1 MWSQRKG
8 SWKVTSIEVRYG
20 ILTSSGYH
28 PKLITT
34 LNQMQLATKGYM
46 QSPNDWKN
54 VEMTGY
60 FKVNHFT
67 SSTHNGAAHIELLAR
82 GGRNTLRY
90 DRIYVDSIEKI
101 SWCYFRI

>member
-1 MWSQRKG
+1 MA
-8 SWKVTSIEVRYG
+8 SWNVRNTEVRYG

-34 LNQMQLATKGYM
+34 LNQMQLAIKGVM

-60 FKVNHFT
+60 FKVNHFI
-67 SSTHNGAAHIELLAR
+67 SSTHNGVAHIELLAR
-82 GGRNTLRY
+82 GGRNTN
-90 DRIYVDSIEKI
+90 EKTLVNGGLPKQCEAHDI
-101 SWCYFRI
+101 SLKYI

>member
-1 MWSQRKG
+1 MCISAPVYG
-8 SWKVTSIEVRYG
+8 SWNVRSAEVRYG

-28 PKLITT
+28 PKVITT
-34 LNQMQLATKGYM
+34 LNQTQFAKKGYM

-67 SSTHNGAAHIELLAR
+67 VLIMVRTETILTYL
-82 GGRNTLRY
+82 TFL
-90 DRIYVDSIEKI
+90 
-101 SWCYFRI
+101 